1 MRKQHL
7 GYQKSINNL
16 ARLSILILSI
26 VGSIDVFAASPYA
39 NYIVMADPQAW
50 RSGQNS
56 ATHPNSEESK
66 KAWKEFNHNVVNAI
80 EKVYHQETATSGTPY
95 FGIINGNITEFG
107 RENTRQAFTSVYD
120 NLPFPYYIGLG
131 NYDYKNN
138 VGNCRSMDE
147 LFLNPDAC
155 AYNMV
160 KFLEQKIERYQ
171 GELLN
176 FSYDKVKRTAVTHQG
191 SLAYSWDHQ
200 AETTSGTITSHF
212 VQLHLSPEYNV
223 TIANVFNDDRYEI
236 KASLSWLRQDLYH
249 ARKRSVDYIFVNL
262 HAKDEYLQK
271 ASAVEKAYFQ
281 AILQEFKVNAVF
293 AGHSHY
299 PAVDRRNPLYGNV
312 PVYTTGALHAGYFDR
327 LQVNDKGFQ
336 VIRYRLSGD
345 RPIASYGRR
354 EKRYAPPVWCKSP
367 GEKGKTGDIYASNL
381 FAKHADGSV
390 GGTFLLKQQA
400 TGLALGVNKANE
412 VATNPFKLAST
423 YQKWQFH
430 ALNPE
435 KPQYETL
442 YKIVHDKDGA
452 VLEGNSD
459 GDIYTRKWSNGADQ
473 KWTLLKPEDNYIRLV
488 NQGTSRILDA
498 DSRGNVYGSAHSP
511 KYHNSYQKWGLVT
524 LAGHE
529 DTAIHYYKAKD
540 NKAYL
545 YPFIHANTDVN
556 LPSSVNKRDE
566 GKVAQDHWQ
575 YLGKRTLINPAP
587 CLGW

>member
-7 GYQKSINNL
+7 GYQKNISSL
-16 ARLSILILSI
+16 AKLSILILSI
-26 VGSIDVFAASPYA
+26 GGSIDAFAAYPYA
-39 NYIVMADPQAW
+39 NYIIMADPQAW
-50 RSGQNS
+50 RSGGNS
-56 ATHPNSEESK
+56 ATMPNSEESRK
-66 KAWKEFNHNVVNAI
+66 NREDFNHKVVNAI
-80 EKVYHQETATSGTPY
+80 KHIYHQEAATSGKPY

-107 RENTRQAFTSVYD
+107 RETMRQAFTSVYD

-131 NYDYKNN
+131 NYDYKSN
-138 VGNCRSMDE
+138 VANCRSMDE

-160 KFLEQKIERYQ
+160 KFLEQNIERYQ
-171 GELLN
+171 SELVN
-176 FSYDKVKRTAVTHQG
+176 FSYDKVKRTVVTHQG

-223 TIANVFNDDRYEI
+223 TITNLFNDDRYEI
-236 KASLSWLRQDLYH
+236 KDSLSWLRQDLYH

-262 HAKDEYLQK
+262 HAKDEFLQK
-271 ASAVEKAYFQ
+271 ASAFEKAYFK

-293 AGHSHY
+293 AGHTQY

-345 RPIASYGRR
+345 RPIASYGRK
-354 EKRYAPPVWCKSP
+354 EKRHAPPVWCKSP
-367 GEKGKTGDIYASNL
+367 GDKGKAGDIYASNL
-381 FAKHADGSV
+381 FVKNADGSV
-390 GGTFLLKQQA
+390 GETFLLKQQA
-400 TGLALGVNKANE
+400 SGLALGSNQAKGVY
-412 VATNPFKLAST
+412 THPLKLSSPD
-423 YQKWQFH
+423 QKWRF
-430 ALNPE
+430 AVLNPE

-442 YKIVHDKDGA
+442 YKIVHDKYGT
-452 VLEGNSD
+452 VLEGSRGGN
-459 GDIYTRKWSNGADQ
+459 IYTRKWNNGPYQ
-473 KWTLLKPEDNYIRLV
+473 KWTLLKPDANYIRLV

-498 DSRGNVYGSAHSP
+498 DSRGNGYGSAHSP
-511 KYHNSYQKWGLVT
+511 KYQNNYQKWELVSFS
-524 LAGHE
+524 GHE

-545 YPFIHANTDVN
+545 HPFINANMDVS
-556 LPSSVNKRDE
+556 LSSSANKRGD
-566 GKVAQDHWQ
+566 KKFSQDRWQ

>member
-1 MRKQHL
+1 MSKRHL
-7 GYQKSINNL
+7 DYQKNVSSL
-16 ARLSILILSI
+16 AKLSVLILSI
-26 VGSIDVFAASPYA
+26 VGAIDCFAASPYA
-39 NYIVMADPQAW
+39 NYIVMSDPQAW

-56 ATHPNSEESK
+56 ATPPNPEESK
-66 KAWKEFNHNVVNAI
+66 KAWKEFNHKVVNAI
-80 EKVYHQETATSGTPY
+80 KNIYHQEESASGKPY

-107 RENTRQAFTSVYD
+107 RETMRQTFTSVYD

-131 NYDYKNN
+131 SDDYKSN
-138 VGNCRSMDE
+138 VGHCRSMNA
-147 LFLNPDAC
+147 LFLNPNAC

-160 KFLEQKIERYQ
+160 KFLEQNIERYQ
-171 GELLN
+171 SELLN
-176 FSYDKVKRTAVTHQG
+176 FSYDKVKRTVVTYQG

-212 VQLHLSPEYNV
+212 VQLHLSPEYHV
-223 TIANVFNDDRYEI
+223 TLSNLFNDDRYEI
-236 KASLSWLRQDLYH
+236 KDSLTWLRQDLYH

-271 ASAVEKAYFQ
+271 ASAFEKAYFK

-293 AGHSHY
+293 AGHSHS

-345 RPIASYGRR
+345 RPIASYGRK
-354 EKRYAPPVWCKSP
+354 EKRHAPPVWCKSP
-367 GEKGKTGDIYASNL
+367 GDKGKAGDIYASNL
-381 FAKHADGSV
+381 FVKNADGNV
-390 GGTFLLKQQA
+390 GGTFFLKQQA
-400 TGLALGVNKANE
+400 TGLALGANQAKD
-412 VATNPFKLAST
+412 VYTHPFTLSNPDQEWRLE
-423 YQKWQFH
+423 

-442 YKIVHDKDGA
+442 YRIVHNKYDT
-452 VLEGNSD
+452 VLEGSSD
-459 GDIYTRKWSNGADQ
+459 GNIYTKEWNNKPYQ
-473 KWTLLKPEDNYIRLV
+473 KWALRKPEANYIRLI
-488 NQGTSRILDA
+488 NLGTSLNLDA
-498 DSRGNVYGSAHSP
+498 DSRGNVYGNVHSP
-511 KYHNSYQKWGLVT
+511 EYHNNYQKWELVT
-524 LAGHE
+524 LTGHE

-545 YPFIHANTDVN
+545 YPFINANKDVF
-556 LPSSVNKRDE
+556 LASSSNKLDE
-566 GKVAQDHWQ
+566 GKSTQNHWQ
-575 YLGKRTLINPAP
+575 YLGKRTLSNPAP